1 MAENVM
7 GYQAQLFYGTAGST
21 ATTQITRA
29 RDIQYAF
36 SHDMGETT
44 SRGDGSEVPIECK
57 APVLKK
63 LDSLTWN
70 MVDSASDTA
79 LTALLTAADEPTCL
93 SLKLVD
99 RSSGRGF
106 SGDVYLKCSLGAPLK
121 GETTYDFEVIG
132 VSNGQGRNP
141 SFNAT

>member
-7 GYQAQLFYGTAGST
+7 GYQAKLYYGTAGST
-21 ATTQITRA
+21 AATQITKA

-44 SRGDGSEVPIECK
+44 SRGDGSAIPIECK

-63 LDSLTWN
+63 LDSLTWS

-79 LTALLTAADEPTCL
+79 LTALRAAADAATCV
-93 SLKLVD
+93 SLKLID
-99 RSSGRGF
+99 RASGYGF
-106 SGDVYLKCSLGAPLK
+106 DGDVYLKCALGAPLK

-141 SFNAT
+141 SFNTT